1 MLNSIAEK
9 GLSVKHNVKV
19 ENCPGRT
26 SGEIIEKLDDFI
38 KDKPFDLV
46 THVGTND
53 LTNRR

>member
-1 MLNSIAEK
+1 MLNGIAEK

-26 SGEIIEKLDDFI
+26 SDEIIEKFNDFI

>member
-1 MLNSIAEK
+1 MRNGIAEK
-9 GLSVKHNVKV
+9 GLNVKHNVKV

-26 SGEIIEKLDDFI
+26 SDERIEKLDDFI

-46 THVGTND
+46 IHVGTND